1 MKTSKF
7 CAGATIGPRKVE
19 SIHHGREIATTGT
32 PGAFLA
38 KPEGGEWVEF
48 DLWCGFGLLAF
59 CFIMVAIEDKVRG

>member
-1 MKTSKF
+1 MKASKF

-19 SIHHGREIATTGT
+19 SIHPAREIATTGT

-48 DLWCGFGLLAF
+48 DLWCGFGLMVLCFLA
-59 CFIMVAIEDKVRG
+59 VLVEDKVRG